1 MCNDSASVRCH
12 CLLTAITD
20 EKLKQKAGRHLLE
33 LQAGIILEFPK
44 QSIQYVDRD
53 SLGPISLI
61 WFGESNKLGVLSPFC
76 FQTTVFLSWFVGRPT
91 SSLVLH
97 ISS

>member
-1 MCNDSASVRCH
+1 MINVSLICKICIIQVQHSFYFA
-12 CLLTAITD
+12 AITD
-20 EKLKQKAGRHLLE
+20 NALKQKAGRHLLE

-61 WFGESNKLGVLSPFC
+61 WFGELRRAPLA
-76 FQTTVFLSWFVGRPT
+76 
-91 SSLVLH
+91 
-97 ISS
+97 